1 MHDPRYD
8 HLAEVLTGYSTRLQS
23 GEKVLI
29 DTFDAPPEIIISLIR
44 KAREKG
50 AVPLVNLQSNVVNR
64 ELLREAEESQYQLIA
79 EYEMVRMTG
88 VSVYIAIRGSHN
100 ITEQSDVP
108 SDRMKLAMKLLKPV
122 LDQRVNK
129 TKWVVLRWPTP
140 SMAQMAGMSTEA
152 FEDFFFRVCTLNYS
166 KMEAAMK
173 PLAALMNDTDRV
185 RIIGPGTDLNFS
197 IRGIA
202 TIACSGQHNI
212 PDGEVFTCPVR
223 DSVQGHI
230 QYNAPTIYQGTA
242 FDSIKLAFKNG
253 RITDATGNNTARI
266 NEILDTDEGARFIG
280 EFALGFNPFILE
292 PMRDILFDE
301 KIAGSFHFTPGQAYE
316 NADNGNR
323 SQVHWDLVCI
333 QRPDYGGG
341 EIYFDDKLV
350 RKDGEFVLEELKG
363 LNPENL
369 V

>member
-173 PLAALMNDTDRV
+173 PLAALMNDADRV

-242 FDSIKLAFKNG
+242 FDSIKLGFKNG
-253 RITDATGNNTARI
+253 RITDATGNNTTRI

-350 RKDGEFVLEELKG
+350 RKDGEFVLAELKG
-363 LNPENL
+363 LNPEDL

>member
-50 AVPLVNLQSNVVNR
+50 AVPLINLQSNVVNR

-79 EYEMVRMTG
+79 EYEMVRMKG
-88 VSVYIAIRGSHN
+88 VNVYIAIRGSHN
-100 ITEQSDVP
+100 VTEQSDVP

-230 QYNAPTIYQGTA
+230 QFNAPTIYQGTA
-242 FDSIKLAFKNG
+242 FDSIKLRFKNG
-253 RITDATGNNTARI
+253 RITDATGNNTTRI

-350 RKDGEFVLEELKG
+350 RKDGEFVLGELKG
-363 LNPENL
+363 LNPESL

>member
-79 EYEMVRMTG
+79 EYEMVRMKG
-88 VSVYIAIRGSHN
+88 VNVYIAIRGSHN

-166 KMEAAMK
+166 KMEGAMK

-230 QYNAPTIYQGTA
+230 QFNAPTIYQGTA
-242 FDSIKLAFKNG
+242 FDSIKLGFKNG

-333 QRPDYGGG
+333 QRPEYGGG
-341 EIYFDDKLV
+341 EIYFDDKLI
-350 RKDGEFVLEELKG
+350 RKDGEFVLEELKA

>member
-8 HLAEVLTGYSTRLQS
+8 QLAEVLTGYSTRLQS

-29 DTFDAPPEIIISLIR
+29 DSFDVPAELIVALIR

-50 AVPLVNLQSNVVNR
+50 AIPLANLQSNLVNR
-64 ELLREAEESQYQLIA
+64 ELLRAAEESQYQLIA
-79 EYEMVRMTG
+79 EYEMVRMKG
-88 VSVYIAIRGSHN
+88 VGAYIAVRGSHN

-108 SDRMKLAMKLLKPV
+108 PDRMKLAMKLLKPV

-129 TKWVVLRWPTP
+129 TKWVVLRWPTS

-173 PLAALMNDTDRV
+173 PLVALMNDTDRV
-185 RIIGPGTDLNFS
+185 RITGPGTDLSFS
-197 IRGIA
+197 IRGIS
-202 TIACSGQHNI
+202 TIACSGTHNI
-212 PDGEVFTCPVR
+212 PDGEAFSCPVK

-230 QYNAPTIYQGTA
+230 QFNAPTIYQGTA

-253 RITDATGNNTARI
+253 RITDATGSNTTRI
-266 NEILDTDEGARFIG
+266 NEILDTDDGARFIG

-301 KIAGSFHFTPGQAYE
+301 KIAGSFHFTPGQAYDE
-316 NADNGNR
+316 ADNGNR

-333 QRPDYGGG
+333 QRPEYGGG

-350 RKDGEFVLEELKG
+350 RKDGKFVLEELKA
-363 LNPENL
+363 LNPEHL

>member
-1 MHDPRYD
+1 MQDPRYD
-8 HLAEVLTGYSTRLQS
+8 QLAEVLTGYSTRLQS

-29 DTFDAPPEIIISLIR
+29 DTFDVPVEIVVALIR
-44 KAREKG
+44 KARERG
-50 AVPLVNLQSNVVNR
+50 AIPLANLQSNVVNR
-64 ELLREAEESQYQLIA
+64 ELLREAEENQYQLIA
-79 EYEMVRMTG
+79 EYEMVRMKG
-88 VSVYIAIRGSHN
+88 VTAYIAVRGSNN

-108 SDRMKLAMKLLKPV
+108 PDRMKLAMKLLKPV

-129 TKWVVLRWPTP
+129 TKWVVLRWPTS

-173 PLAALMNDTDRV
+173 PLVALMNDTDRV
-185 RIIGPGTDLNFS
+185 RITGPGTDLSFS
-197 IRGIA
+197 IRGIP
-202 TIACSGQHNI
+202 TIACSGAHNI
-212 PDGEVFTCPVR
+212 PDGEAFTCPVK

-230 QYNAPTIYQGTA
+230 QFNAPTIYQGTA

-253 RITDATGNNTARI
+253 RITDATGSNTTRI
-266 NEILDTDEGARFIG
+266 NEILDTDDGARFIG
-280 EFALGFNPFILE
+280 EFALGFNPFVLE

-301 KIAGSFHFTPGQAYE
+301 KIAGSFHFTPGQAYDM
-316 NADNGNR
+316 ADNGNR

-333 QRPDYGGG
+333 QRPEYGGG

-350 RKDGEFVLEELKG
+350 RKDGKFVLAELKA

>member
-363 LNPENL
+363 LNPESL

>member
-1 MHDPRYD
+1 MFDPRYD
-8 HLAEVLTGYSTRLQS
+8 QLAEVLTGFSTRLQS

-29 DTFDAPPEIIISLIR
+29 DTFDAPPEIIVSLIR
-44 KAREKG
+44 KVREKG
-50 AVPLVNLQSNVVNR
+50 GIPLANLQSNIVNR
-64 ELLREAEESQYQLIA
+64 ELLRGAEESQYQLIS
-79 EYEMVRMTG
+79 EYEMVRMKG
-88 VSVYIAIRGSHN
+88 VSAYIAVRGSHN
-100 ITEQSDVP
+100 VTEHSDVP
-108 SDRMKLAMKLLKPV
+108 PERMKLAMKLLKPV

-129 TKWVVLRWPTP
+129 TRWVVLRWPTP

-173 PLAALMNDTDRV
+173 PLAALLNNTDRV
-185 RIIGPGTDLNFS
+185 RIVGQGTDLNFS
-197 IRGIA
+197 IRGIP
-202 TIACSGQHNI
+202 TVSCSGKHNV

-223 DSVQGHI
+223 DSVQGQI
-230 QYNAPTIYQGTA
+230 QFNAPTIYQGSA
-242 FDSIKLAFKNG
+242 FDSIKLVFNHG
-253 RITDATGNNTARI
+253 RIVDATGSNPTRI

-280 EFALGFNPFILE
+280 EFALGFNPYIQE

-316 NADNGNR
+316 EADNGNR

-333 QRPDYGGG
+333 QRPEYGGG

-350 RKDGEFVLEELKG
+350 RKDGKFVLEELKA

>member
-1 MHDPRYD
+1 MHDPRYEQ
-8 HLAEVLTGYSTRLQS
+8 LAEVLTGYSTRLES

-29 DTFDAPPEIIISLIR
+29 DTFDAPPEIIIALIR

-50 AVPLVNLQSNVVNR
+50 AIPLANLQSNVVNR
-64 ELLREAEESQYQLIA
+64 ELLRGAEESQYQLIA
-79 EYEMVRMTG
+79 EHEMVRMKG
-88 VSVYIAIRGSHN
+88 VGAYIAVRGSHN

-108 SDRMKLAMKLLKPV
+108 PERMKLAMKLLKPV

-129 TKWVVLRWPTP
+129 TKWVVLRWPTS

-152 FEDFFFRVCTLNYS
+152 FEDFFFRVCTLDYS

-185 RIIGPGTDLNFS
+185 RIVGPGTDLSFS
-197 IRGIA
+197 IRGIS
-202 TIACSGQHNI
+202 TVACSGEHNI

-223 DSVQGHI
+223 DSVQGRV
-230 QYNAPTIYQGTA
+230 QFNAPTIYQGTA

-253 RITDATGNNTARI
+253 RITDATGSNTTRI
-266 NEILDTDEGARFIG
+266 NEILDTDDGARFIG

-316 NADNGNR
+316 EADNGNR

-333 QRPDYGGG
+333 QRPEYGGG
-341 EIYFDDKLV
+341 EVYFDDKLV
-350 RKDGEFVLEELKG
+350 RKDGQFVLEELKP

>member
-1 MHDPRYD
+1 MFDARYD
-8 HLAEVLTGYSTRLQS
+8 QLAEVLTGFSTRLQS

-29 DTFDAPPEIIISLIR
+29 DTFDAPPEIIVSLIR
-44 KAREKG
+44 KVREKG
-50 AVPLVNLQSNVVNR
+50 GIPLANLQSNIVNR
-64 ELLREAEESQYQLIA
+64 ELLRGAEESQYQLLA
-79 EYEMVRMTG
+79 EYEMVRMKG
-88 VSVYIAIRGSHN
+88 VSVYIAVRGTHN
-100 ITEQSDVP
+100 VTEHSDVP
-108 SDRMKLAMKLLKPV
+108 PERMKLAMKLLKPV

-173 PLAALMNDTDRV
+173 PLAALLNNTDRV
-185 RIIGPGTDLNFS
+185 RITGQGTDLNFS
-197 IRGIA
+197 IRGIP
-202 TIACSGQHNI
+202 TVSCSGKHNI

-223 DSVQGHI
+223 DSVQGQI
-230 QYNAPTIYQGTA
+230 QFNAPTIYQGSA
-242 FDSIKLAFKNG
+242 FDSIKLGFKNG
-253 RITDATGNNTARI
+253 RIIDATGSNPTRI

-280 EFALGFNPFILE
+280 EFAIGFNPHILE

-316 NADNGNR
+316 EADNGNR

-333 QRPDYGGG
+333 QRPEYGGG
-341 EIYFDDKLV
+341 EIYFDDRLV
-350 RKDGEFVLEELKG
+350 RKDGKFVLEELKA

>member
-1 MHDPRYD
+1 MFDARYD
-8 HLAEVLTGYSTRLQS
+8 QLAEVLTGFSTRLQS

-29 DTFDAPPEIIISLIR
+29 DTFDAPPEIIVSLIR
-44 KAREKG
+44 KVREKG
-50 AVPLVNLQSNVVNR
+50 GIPLANLQSNIVNR
-64 ELLREAEESQYQLIA
+64 ELLRGAEESQYQLLA
-79 EYEMVRMTG
+79 EYEMVRMKG
-88 VSVYIAIRGSHN
+88 VSVYIAVRGTHN
-100 ITEQSDVP
+100 VTEHSDVP
-108 SDRMKLAMKLLKPV
+108 PERMKLAMKLLKPV

-152 FEDFFFRVCTLNYS
+152 FEDFFFRVCILNYS

-173 PLAALMNDTDRV
+173 PLAALLNNTDRV
-185 RIIGPGTDLNFS
+185 RITGQGTDLNFS
-197 IRGIA
+197 IRGIP
-202 TIACSGQHNI
+202 TVSCSGKHNI

-223 DSVQGHI
+223 DSVQGQI
-230 QYNAPTIYQGTA
+230 QFNAPTIYQGSA
-242 FDSIKLAFKNG
+242 FDSIKLGFKNG
-253 RITDATGNNTARI
+253 RIIDATGSNPTRI

-280 EFALGFNPFILE
+280 EFAIGFNPHILE

-316 NADNGNR
+316 EADNGNR

-333 QRPDYGGG
+333 QRPEYGGG
-341 EIYFDDKLV
+341 EIYFDDRLV
-350 RKDGEFVLEELKG
+350 RKDGKFVLEELKA